1 MEKRDQ
7 IIGVDRLTRKVGT
20 ASDFRGDP
28 RWKVSPSQI
37 KTWGECP
44 RKWGFRYIDGIETP
58 QNKAAALGSTVHSI
72 LESWLRDGVPP
83 DENTRAGKIAAGGL
97 RFLPAPGEAEHVEWS
112 MMFDF
117 EGILFRGIVDLV
129 FEDEDGPVVSDHKT
143 SSDPARWGLSPPE
156 MPRDVQALT
165 YSIGVLDLTGADAV
179 GLQWTYF
186 PTRGSPTNGFPV
198 SARITKGTADK
209 NFREIVFPAA
219 SAIVDTMDRHKR
231 DGIKANDL
239 AANPAACGNFGGCPF
254 AVYCERTPG
263 ETIAA
268 IFGTKNENESEN
280 TMGLKELLQAK
291 KNKAGKMAP
300 PRASELAAAANVVP
314 INPPEKPASTE
325 IERIISRAVEKLTG
339 NPAGKKAKAKRITAA
354 CVGLT
359 DPETAKKI
367 VDDLFAE
374 LEAPDEKP
382 EPEKKPSKKTSAR
395 EQLDARLEAGVRVF
409 SKSKTMATDRFPYA
423 NLRTIKAAGAIVV
436 SETKNTRTVRLA
448 SGPEPAA
455 PEPVENDDTPPE
467 PVERGNNPPPVSGV
481 IETPTAAPAPAPVA
495 APAAPDL
502 SNRQAFAMFLVN
514 SGGDIDKASAM
525 MDAFESRF
533 GA

>member
-7 IIGVDRLTRKVGT
+7 IIAVDRLTRRVGT
-20 ASDFRGDP
+20 AKDFPNDP

-37 KTWGECP
+37 KTWKECP
-44 RKWGFRYIDGIETP
+44 RKWGFRYVDGMESPST
-58 QNKAAALGSTVHSI
+58 KAAALGSTVHSI

-83 DENTRAGKIAAGGL
+83 DESTRAGKIAAGGL

-117 EGILFRGIVDLV
+117 GGILFRGIVDLV
-129 FEDEDGPVVSDHKT
+129 FEDEAGPVVSDHKT

-156 MPRDVQALT
+156 MPTDVQALT

-198 SARITKGTADK
+198 TARITKGTARE
-209 NFREIVFPAA
+209 NFETIVFPSAR
-219 SAIVDTMDRHKR
+219 AIVDTMDRHKR

-239 AANPAACGNFGGCPF
+239 PANPAACGNFGGCPF
-254 AVYCERTPG
+254 AAYCERTPG
-263 ETIAA
+263 ESLAA
-268 IFGTKNENESEN
+268 IFGTKNEKENEN

-359 DPETAKKI
+359 DPATAKKI

-374 LEAPDEKP
+374 LEAVDEKP

-467 PVERGNNPPPVSGV
+467 PARVGNNPEPVSGV
-481 IETPTAAPAPAPVA
+481 IETPAPTPVA
-495 APAAPDL
+495 APAVPDL
-502 SNRQAFAMFLVN
+502 SNRQAFAMFLVQ
-514 SGGDIDKASAM
+514 SGDVEKASAM
-525 MDAFESRF
+525 MDAFEARF